1 MPMTVAERVRLLLT
15 LKNVGFADIAKAAGL
30 DRQAVWKI
38 VRGDTPNPGIL
49 TIEKIV
55 TAAGSTVIEYY
66 SLKELSMADQLVQ
79 EVRRVLLNATDGK
92 GTAPGFLTA
101 FQILDRLPQELRD
114 GLIRQRGGVG
124 AGSGASYSPTKDI
137 ANAIKALGNEV
148 EPLYMD
154 ARGITFKVG
163 DETVSPGYGMISIYR
178 IKVEG

>member
-1 MPMTVAERVRLLLT
+1 MTVAERVRLLLT

-101 FQILDRLPQELRD
+101 FQILRPPAAGAAGRPDSAAWRRRRRFG
-114 GLIRQRGGVG
+114 GLLFSDKRHRQRDQG
-124 AGSGASYSPTKDI
+124 ARERSRAAVHGRSRHHLQS
-137 ANAIKALGNEV
+137 
-148 EPLYMD
+148 
-154 ARGITFKVG
+154 R
-163 DETVSPGYGMISIYR
+163 
-178 IKVEG
+178 